1 MTKFEP
7 EVKRRAH
14 HGFCRYQ
21 HVLSADA
28 KASGLAT
35 YGESLVDQF
44 EATRK
49 GDSVCGRAGCTVSLG
64 AFSVGDQRFV
74 QEAAFSAGTVIPF
87 ANLQPTVDSWKEVLG
102 NPNSLKSMINSAAV
116 ALGTTVPVLILGTPA
131 AYGLA
136 RYEFVIGSEQIALW
150 FLSQRVFLWWWFW
163 SASMDECQESSQIWK
178 CRGTIE

>member
-14 HGFCRYQ
+14 HGFCRYH

-49 GDSVCGRAGCTVSLG
+49 GDSVCGRAGCAVSLG
-64 AFSVGDQRFV
+64 AFSVGDQQFI
-74 QEAAFSAGTVIPF
+74 QEPRSDFSPGQSPF
-87 ANLQPTVDSWKEVLG
+87 
-102 NPNSLKSMINSAAV
+102 V
-116 ALGTTVPVLILGTPA
+116 ALPATLPLVEFSTT
-131 AYGLA
+131 
-136 RYEFVIGSEQIALW
+136 S
-150 FLSQRVFLWWWFW
+150 
-163 SASMDECQESSQIWK
+163 
-178 CRGTIE
+178 